1 MAEEDDDLGEE
12 ESFKIVLIGESGVGK
27 TSIISQ
33 FIHNIFQDDIQ
44 PSMGGTFTS
53 KSLIF
58 DDGKTLRFDIW
69 DTAGQEKYRALTQMF
84 YKDANAA
91 VLVYDI
97 SRKDSFDELKNYW
110 FEKIKENSSSDI
122 ILFLAANKSDLV
134 EKEEVNEE
142 EARNYAK
149 QINADF
155 CSISA
160 KNSIGIDDLFIQIA
174 KKYTGR
180 SDFKFVKSQEELEML
195 RDRKDSNNSGIKN
208 KSKSNSM
215 KLTKE
220 KTFCENKK
228 KKCC

>member
-1 MAEEDDDLGEE
+1 MEVDEDLGEE
-12 ESFKIVLIGESGVGK
+12 EAFKIVLIGESGVGK

-33 FIHNIFQDDIQ
+33 FIHKIFQDDIQ

-53 KSLIF
+53 KTLLF
-58 DDGKTLRFDIW
+58 EDGKVLRLDIW

-97 SRKDSFDELKNYW
+97 TRKDSFEELTKYW
-110 FEKIKENSSSDI
+110 FDKIKENSSSDI
-122 ILFLAANKSDLV
+122 ILFLAANKSDLI
-134 EKEEVNEE
+134 EREEVNEE
-142 EARNYAK
+142 VARKYAK
-149 QINADF
+149 EINADY

-180 SDFKFVKSQEELEML
+180 TDFKFVESQEELEML
-195 RDRKDSNNSGIKN
+195 RERKDSNNSGIKN

-220 KTFCENKK
+220 KTFRENKK

>member
-1 MAEEDDDLGEE
+1 MEDDEDLGEE
-12 ESFKIVLIGESGVGK
+12 EAFKIVLIGESGVGK

-33 FIHNIFQDDIQ
+33 FIHKIFQDDIQ

-53 KSLIF
+53 KSLLF
-58 DDGKTLRFDIW
+58 EDGKVLRLDIW

-97 SRKDSFDELKNYW
+97 TRKDSFEELTKYW
-110 FEKIKENSSSDI
+110 IDKIKENSSSNI

-142 EARNYAK
+142 EARKYAK
-149 QINADF
+149 EINADF

-180 SDFKFVKSQEELEML
+180 ADFKFVDSQEELEML
-195 RDRKDSNNSGIKN
+195 RERKDSNNSGIN
-208 KSKSNSM
+208 KSKSNSL

>member
-1 MAEEDDDLGEE
+1 MEQDDDDLGEE

-33 FIHNIFQDDIQ
+33 FIHKIFQDDIQ

-53 KSLIF
+53 KSLVF
-58 DDGKTLRFDIW
+58 DDGKIIRFDIW

-97 SRKDSFDELKNYW
+97 SRKDSFEELTNYW
-110 FEKIKENSSSDI
+110 FEKIKENSASNI
-122 ILFLAANKSDLV
+122 ILFLAANKSDLY

-142 EARNYAK
+142 MARKYAK
-149 QINADF
+149 EINAEF

-160 KNSIGIDDLFIQIA
+160 KNSIGIDNLFIQIA
-174 KKYTGR
+174 QKYTGR
-180 SDFKFVKSQEELEML
+180 TDFKFVDSQEELEML
-195 RDRKDSNNSGIKN
+195 ERKDSNKSGIKN

-220 KTFCENKK
+220 KTFTENKK

>member
-1 MAEEDDDLGEE
+1 MEDDEDLGEE
-12 ESFKIVLIGESGVGK
+12 EAFKIVLIGESGVGK

-33 FIHNIFQDDIQ
+33 FIHKIFQDDIQ

-53 KSLIF
+53 KSLLF
-58 DDGKTLRFDIW
+58 EDGKVLRLDIW

-97 SRKDSFDELKNYW
+97 TRKDSFEELTKYW
-110 FEKIKENSSSDI
+110 IDKIKENSSSNI

-142 EARNYAK
+142 EARKYAK
-149 QINADF
+149 EINADF

-180 SDFKFVKSQEELEML
+180 ADFKFVDSQEELEML
-195 RDRKDSNNSGIKN
+195 KERKDSGIKN

>member
-1 MAEEDDDLGEE
+1 MGDEDVEE
-12 ESFKIVLIGESGVGK
+12 EEAFKIVLIGESGVGK

-33 FIHNIFQDDIQ
+33 FIQKIFQDDIQ

-53 KSLIF
+53 KSLLF
-58 DDGKTLRFDIW
+58 DDGKVLRFDIW

-91 VLVYDI
+91 ILVFDI
-97 SRKDSFDELKNYW
+97 TRKDSFEELTKYW
-110 FEKIKENSSSDI
+110 IEKIKENSSSDI

-134 EKEEVNEE
+134 EKEDVNEE
-142 EARNYAK
+142 EARKFAK
-149 QINADF
+149 EINADF

-180 SDFKFVKSQEELEML
+180 TDFKFVDSQEELEML
-195 RDRKDSNNSGIKN
+195 RKDSGLKN

-220 KTFCENKK
+220 KTFSENKK

>member
-1 MAEEDDDLGEE
+1 MEDDEDLGEE
-12 ESFKIVLIGESGVGK
+12 EAYKIVLIGESGVGK

-33 FIHNIFQDDIQ
+33 FIHKIFQDDIQ

-53 KSLIF
+53 KSLVF
-58 DDGKTLRFDIW
+58 EDGKILRFDIW
-69 DTAGQEKYRALTQMF
+69 DTAGQEKYRSLTQMF

-97 SRKDSFDELKNYW
+97 TRTDSFEELKKYW
-110 FEKIKENSSSDI
+110 IDKIRENSSPDI

-134 EKEEVNEE
+134 DKEEVNEE
-142 EARNYAK
+142 EARKYA
-149 QINADF
+149 QEINADF

-180 SDFKFVKSQEELEML
+180 TDFKFVDSQEELEMQ
-195 RDRKDSNNSGIKN
+195 RERKDSNNSGIKN

-220 KTFCENKK
+220 KTFSENKK

>member
-1 MAEEDDDLGEE
+1 MEGDEDLGEE
-12 ESFKIVLIGESGVGK
+12 EAFKIVLIGESGVGK

-33 FIHNIFQDDIQ
+33 FIHKIFQDDIQ

-53 KSLIF
+53 KSLLF
-58 DDGKTLRFDIW
+58 EDGKVLRLDIW

-97 SRKDSFDELKNYW
+97 TRKDSFEELTKYW
-110 FEKIKENSSSDI
+110 IDKIKENSSSNI

-142 EARNYAK
+142 EARKYAK
-149 QINADF
+149 EINADF

-160 KNSIGIDDLFIQIA
+160 KNSIGIDDLFIQIT

-180 SDFKFVKSQEELEML
+180 TDFKFVDSQEELEML
-195 RDRKDSNNSGIKN
+195 RERKDSNNSKN

-215 KLTKE
+215 KLSKE

>member
-1 MAEEDDDLGEE
+1 MEGDEDLGEE
-12 ESFKIVLIGESGVGK
+12 EAFKIVLIGESGVGK

-33 FIHNIFQDDIQ
+33 FIHKIFQDDIQ

-53 KSLIF
+53 KSLLF
-58 DDGKTLRFDIW
+58 EDGKVLRLDIW

-97 SRKDSFDELKNYW
+97 TRKDSFEELTKYW
-110 FEKIKENSSSDI
+110 FDKIKENSSSDI

-142 EARNYAK
+142 EARKYAK
-149 QINADF
+149 EINADF

-160 KNSIGIDDLFIQIA
+160 KNSIGIDDLFIQIT

-180 SDFKFVKSQEELEML
+180 TDFKFVDSQEELEML
-195 RDRKDSNNSGIKN
+195 RERKDSNNSKN
-208 KSKSNSM
+208 KSM

>member
-1 MAEEDDDLGEE
+1 MEGDEDLGEE
-12 ESFKIVLIGESGVGK
+12 EAFKIVLIGESGVGK

-33 FIHNIFQDDIQ
+33 FIHKIFQDDIQ

-53 KSLIF
+53 KSLLF
-58 DDGKTLRFDIW
+58 EDGKVLRLDIW

-97 SRKDSFDELKNYW
+97 TRKDSFEELTKYW
-110 FEKIKENSSSDI
+110 IDKIKENSSSNI
-122 ILFLAANKSDLV
+122 ILFLAANKSDLI

-142 EARNYAK
+142 AARKYANE
-149 QINADF
+149 INADF

-174 KKYTGR
+174 RKYTGR
-180 SDFKFVKSQEELEML
+180 TDFKFVDSQEELEML
-195 RDRKDSNNSGIKN
+195 RERKDSNNSKN

-215 KLTKE
+215 KLSKE

>member
-1 MAEEDDDLGEE
+1 MEVDEDLGEE
-12 ESFKIVLIGESGVGK
+12 EAFKIVLIGESGVGK

-33 FIHNIFQDDIQ
+33 FIHKIFQDDIQ

-53 KSLIF
+53 KSLLF
-58 DDGKTLRFDIW
+58 EDGKVLRLDIW

-97 SRKDSFDELKNYW
+97 TRNDSFEELTKYW
-110 FEKIKENSSSDI
+110 IDKIKENSSSNI

-142 EARNYAK
+142 EARKYAK
-149 QINADF
+149 EINADF

-160 KNSIGIDDLFIQIA
+160 KNSIGIDDLFIQIV

-180 SDFKFVKSQEELEML
+180 TDFKFVDSQEELEML
-195 RDRKDSNNSGIKN
+195 RERKDSNNSKN

-215 KLTKE
+215 KLSKE